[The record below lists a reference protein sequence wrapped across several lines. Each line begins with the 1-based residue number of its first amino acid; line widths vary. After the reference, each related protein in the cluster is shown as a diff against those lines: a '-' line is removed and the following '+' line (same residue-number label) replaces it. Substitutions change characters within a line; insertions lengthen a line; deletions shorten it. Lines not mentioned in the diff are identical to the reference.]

1 MRLTAELAL
10 RTGDRSDSVHAML
23 FAPGRICTSS
33 PELSFGSHIFQ
44 DLVEAEIFYTA
55 VFANERTKVWRPEKI
70 RTFPDVTGN
79 FLPDLPDDLR
89 NVITVYD
96 VSEKACTLW
105 YDMDTGRG
113 LSLWLRNQTKKIT
126 VFYSFSI
133 KRSDI

>member
-70 RTFPDVTGN
+70 RT
-79 FLPDLPDDLR
+79 
-89 NVITVYD
+89 YA
-96 VSEKACTLW
+96 SEKACTLW
-105 YDMDTGRG
+105 YDMVRQRLVLVAD
-113 LSLWLRNQTKKIT
+113 
-126 VFYSFSI
+126 
-133 KRSDI
+133 DI